1 MSTSKDRL
9 KALALPLLKAEIR
22 ESEGLARKDPDGVH
36 LRSYADPA
44 SPYGAE
50 IQRRGKWNAYLRC
63 EWEPP
68 MSMDSLRATPWTIGN
83 GLTGIDI
90 GPNTKWTYAKA
101 AQRLEERLA
110 VELDG
115 VLNALPADKMTPG
128 ELAAMASLR
137 YNIGGAAFYSSTLAK
152 MYRAGDKAG
161 AAKQFSRWRM
171 AGGKVNQ
178 GLINRREREKALF
191 LGERA

>member
-1 MSTSKDRL
+1 MSTNAKDL
-9 KALALPLLKAEIR
+9 KALALPLLKAEVR
-22 ESEGLARKDPDGVH
+22 ESEGLARKDPDGIH

-44 SPYGAE
+44 SPYGEE

-68 MSMDSLRATPWTIGN
+68 MAIDHLRATPWTIGH
-83 GLTGIDI
+83 GLTGSDI

-101 AQRLEERLA
+101 AQRFEERLV

-115 VLNALPADKMTPG
+115 VLSALPADKMTPG

-137 YNIGGAAFYSSTLAK
+137 YNIGGAAFHSSTLAK
-152 MYRAGDKAG
+152 LYRAGDKAG
-161 AAKQFSRWRM
+161 AAKQFARWRM
-171 AGGKVNQ
+171 AGGKVNK
-178 GLINRREREKALF
+178 GLENRRARETKLF
-191 LGERA
+191 LGEQ